1 EIGMI
6 IKDKFDGASE
16 VTIEEEDAQ
25 PRIIM
30 KNSQFKRHTNADL
43 KYNGMRKFD
52 IFVRKALLPT
62 LEETSVL
69 TEAKIEH
76 ETPKHPAES

>member
-1 EIGMI
+1 MFFREIGMV

-25 PRIIM
+25 PRIVM

-43 KYNGMRKFD
+43 VSFVLQMR
-52 IFVRKALLPT
+52 I
-62 LEETSVL
+62 
-69 TEAKIEH
+69 
-76 ETPKHPAES
+76 

>member
-1 EIGMI
+1 MTIRILLGQRSSIPWRVVQRVLFREIGMI

-25 PRIIM
+25 PRIVM

-43 KYNGMRKFD
+43 
-52 IFVRKALLPT
+52 
-62 LEETSVL
+62 
-69 TEAKIEH
+69 
-76 ETPKHPAES
+76 

>member
-1 EIGMI
+1 MSGSCEIKTCWDTLPSFREIGMI

-25 PRIIM
+25 PRIVM

-43 KYNGMRKFD
+43 VSPSSNKSMQSKDRM
-52 IFVRKALLPT
+52 
-62 LEETSVL
+62 
-69 TEAKIEH
+69 
-76 ETPKHPAES
+76 